1 MKLSDKKCHL
11 IVFGDNSPEIT
22 IKIRNSE
29 SKESDYEK
37 LLGITFDKKLDVKKH
52 IENVCRKAN
61 QKINAL
67 ARLPNYIDPV
77 EVNHEKHHDC

>member
-1 MKLSDKKCHL
+1 MRLNDKKCRL
-11 IVFGDNSPEIT
+11 IVYGDKSIGIT

-67 ARLPNYIDPV
+67 ARLSNYINPV
-77 EVNHEKHHDC
+77 EVNHEKHYDC